1 MQAKIYLALAGR
13 LVTLLTPRGRSKGEK
28 TFLFGRNFCAFL
40 FRFYGLY
47 RNYLMSRTSQDVWGL
62 KIGFR
67 GVIFPGSGC
76 IYLEIVQY
84 SCFYLKIPEIVTEI
98 YIGTVQTSARE
109 NI

>member
-13 LVTLLTPRGRSKGEK
+13 LVTLLDPRGRRKGETAFSFSFIFYRE
-28 TFLFGRNFCAFL
+28 TF
-40 FRFYGLY
+40 
-47 RNYLMSRTSQDVWGL
+47 VWGL

-76 IYLEIVQY
+76 IYWETVQY
-84 SCFYLKIPEIVTEI
+84 GCFCLKIPEIVTDI
-98 YIGTVQTSARE
+98 CVGTVQTSARE

>member
-1 MQAKIYLALAGR
+1 MAGR
-13 LVTLLTPRGRSKGEK
+13 LVTLLTPRGRSKGQGQGETAFSFSFIFYRE
-28 TFLFGRNFCAFL
+28 TF
-40 FRFYGLY
+40 
-47 RNYLMSRTSQDVWGL
+47 VWGL

-76 IYLEIVQY
+76 FYVETVQY
-84 SCFYLKIPEIVTEI
+84 SCFCLKIPEIVADI

>member
-13 LVTLLTPRGRSKGEK
+13 LVTLLTPRGRSKGQGQGET
-28 TFLFGRNFCAFL
+28 TFSFSFIV
-40 FRFYGLY
+40 Y
-47 RNYLMSRTSQDVWGL
+47 RETFVWGL

-76 IYLEIVQY
+76 IYLETVQY
-84 SCFYLKIPEIVTEI
+84 GCFCLKIPEIVTDI

>member
-13 LVTLLTPRGRSKGEK
+13 LVTLLTPRGRTEGQRQGQRQGEK
-28 TFLFGRNFCAFL
+28 TFWLFAAFRG
-40 FRFYGLY
+40 FQVVFMDY
-47 RNYLMSRTSQDVWGL
+47 RDAVWGL

-76 IYLEIVQY
+76 IYLETVQY
-84 SCFYLKIPEIVTEI
+84 SCFCLKIPEIVADI

-109 NI
+109 NIS